1 MTEFKFR
8 GKTYKVVP
16 DSESTHSLSVC
27 YSCAFENDMDHR
39 CTKETDMEYLDGT
52 TVGPCS
58 AGEHHYVE
66 VKDAV

>member
-8 GKTYKVVP
+8 GKTYKVVADGQDTSP
-16 DSESTHSLSVC
+16 CSRCV
-27 YSCAFENDMDHR
+27 FRFDMGHR
-39 CTKETDMEYLDGT
+39 CTQETDMEYLDGT
-52 TVGPCS
+52 TVGSCA